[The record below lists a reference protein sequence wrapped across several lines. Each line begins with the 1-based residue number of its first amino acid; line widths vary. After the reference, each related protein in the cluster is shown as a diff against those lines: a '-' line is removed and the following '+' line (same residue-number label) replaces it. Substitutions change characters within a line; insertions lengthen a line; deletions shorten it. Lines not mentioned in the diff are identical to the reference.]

1 MLSRAP
7 LLATS
12 GLVRALVLS
21 STALCAIGL
30 TTPAFAKDAYL
41 AAVRTC
47 VDAAS
52 KSAGS
57 CLVAATSP
65 AGAPVPVWA
74 FVTLSAA
81 EFNAGVPD
89 AATLAQAV
97 VPGPMLTADSGGSL
111 TVHLL
116 NLLPVPVSLVIP
128 GQPGALNP
136 VWTDAGGLVTAQGTR
151 PAGDYKS
158 RVRSLTTETAPGAT
172 GSYTW
177 SALNPGSY
185 LYESGTHQAVQVQ
198 MGLHG
203 GLVVASGT
211 TATGAA
217 TGTAYPGIAYARQVT
232 TYLTEIDTAMHRTI
246 DASPTHD
253 ATPTGSAKLSPL
265 EYWPDVFLTTQQVMA
280 PDFTLIPAVGG
291 HGQLQPSV
299 PTLMRFFNATLRSH
313 VQVVQ
318 DEYAAIIAEDGHPYR
333 YPKNQYS
340 VLLEAGKTKDAVLMP
355 IVAET
360 VAVYDRML
368 NTGGAGAAKQGMVA
382 YLDIVAPNTPTA
394 VNDSYTTR
402 QGVTLTVPAKGVLA
416 NDVSPD
422 KGALTALVGTT
433 TAYGTLALAAN
444 GSFTYT
450 PTAGS
455 TATSDSFS
463 YVAVEGSN
471 QSKPATVTI
480 ALTAAPPT
488 ANAYAA
494 NGSMPLQVA
503 KPGVLGNDTDPP
515 GHGLT
520 ATVATA
526 PTHGALTL
534 NADGSFTYTATSG
547 FTGADSFTYTAADGT
562 LKSTPAT
569 VTINVAS
576 STGGLMAAN
585 DTFTV
590 KISTSG
596 NILDVL
602 TNDTG
607 VPQPPTRP
615 FIVSKPNRGGI
626 AIAQANGTFTYMPK
640 ALFVGTDSFTYQF
653 ANAAGVRSNV
663 ATVTINV
670 TR

>member
-12 GLVRALVLS
+12 GLVRAVVLS

-47 VDAAS
+47 VDAAG

-81 EFNAGVPD
+81 ESNAGVPD

-136 VWTDAGGLVTAQGTR
+136 VWTDASGLVTAQGTR

-158 RVRSLTTETAPGAT
+158 RVRSLNTETAPGAT
-172 GSYTW
+172 GTYTW

-211 TATGAA
+211 TAAGAA

-232 TYLTEIDTAMHRTI
+232 MYLTEIDTAMHRTI

-265 EYWPDVFLTTQQVMA
+265 EYWPDVFLTTQQVMS
-280 PDFTLIPAVGG
+280 PDFTLIPVVGG

-299 PTLMRFFNATLRSH
+299 LTLMRFFNATLRSH

-340 VLLEAGKTKDAVLMP
+340 VLLDAGKTKDAVLTP

-368 NTGGAGAAKQGMVA
+368 NTGGVGAAKQGMVA
-382 YLDIVAPNTPTA
+382 YLDIVAPNTPNA
-394 VNDSYTTR
+394 VNDSYTTQ

-422 KGALTALVGTT
+422 KGTLTAQLVTT
-433 TAYGTLALAAN
+433 SAYGTLALA
-444 GSFTYT
+444 
-450 PTAGS
+450 
-455 TATSDSFS
+455 
-463 YVAVEGSN
+463 
-471 QSKPATVTI
+471 
-480 ALTAAPPT
+480 
-488 ANAYAA
+488 
-494 NGSMPLQVA
+494 
-503 KPGVLGNDTDPP
+503 
-515 GHGLT
+515 
-520 ATVATA
+520 
-526 PTHGALTL
+526 
-534 NADGSFTYTATSG
+534 ADGSFTYTATSG

-576 STGGLMAAN
+576 STGGLVAAN

-596 NILDVL
+596 NILNVL
-602 TNDTG
+602 ANDAG
-607 VPQPPTRP
+607 VPQPPPRP
-615 FIVSKPNRGGI
+615 ILVSKPNRGGI

-640 ALFVGTDSFTYQF
+640 PLFVGTDSFTYQF
-653 ANAAGVRSNV
+653 SNATSVKSNV